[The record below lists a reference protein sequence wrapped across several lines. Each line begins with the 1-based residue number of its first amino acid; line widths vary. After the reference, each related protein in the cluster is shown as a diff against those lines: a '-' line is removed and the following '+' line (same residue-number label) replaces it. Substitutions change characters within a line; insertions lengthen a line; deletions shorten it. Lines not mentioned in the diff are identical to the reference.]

1 MKIFDTEPK
10 SGSPV
15 RQKKFF
21 TAMLRMARAWEN
33 LAVHNGSV
41 QWSDGMPTI
50 VVDGVGGSSASM
62 PFSGRVWIGQ
72 LSKITIDTAEAGA
85 TKFLYLKFA
94 GTHTW
99 AESMPDQ
106 QPADGQVYD
115 LDQTAGDIHMP
126 GNFAG

>member
-1 MKIFDTEPK
+1 
-10 SGSPV
+10 
-15 RQKKFF
+15 
-21 TAMLRMARAWEN
+21 MA
-33 LAVHNGSV
+33 LA
-41 QWSDGMPTI
+41 TTRY
-50 VVDGVGGSSASM
+50 VGNAIRDAQRPEHPRRLELAGGSM

-85 TKFLYLKFA
+85 TKFLYMTYA

-99 AESMPDQ
+99 AEVMPDQ
-106 QPADGQVYD
+106 QPTDGQVYD